1 MNEKIQALANQL
13 QEECR
18 KEGVPLLCTME
29 KGGEGK
35 SIITGS
41 LPEIGLLLALQER
54 SLNSQSPINAE
65 ILRKAAIASLQEIDI
80 KEGMNTGHTF
90 VVDDLNDIPEILKS
104 FMRGDYE

>member
-1 MNEKIQALANQL
+1 MNEKIQALTDRL

-18 KEGVPLLCTME
+18 KEGVPLLCTIE

-35 SIITGS
+35 VIAMGG

-65 ILRKAAIASLQEIDI
+65 ILRKVAISSFDI
-80 KEGMNTGHTF
+80 EEESNAGHTF
-90 VVDDLNDIPEILKS
+90 VTDDLNDIPDILKN
-104 FMRGDYE
+104 FIRGDYE